1 MTQRLN
7 RATAGDQEVSE
18 TDQSK
23 FTSYQALKIFL
34 TPSVKIIVS
43 GKGKYHVE
51 FKEAGIVSQLSNLG
65 GLQYLEIS
73 LFCSF
78 SWFSRN

>member
-1 MTQRLN
+1 MTRRLN

-34 TPSVKIIVS
+34 IPSVKIILS

-51 FKEAGIVSQLSNLG
+51 FKEAGIVSQLRDLG

-73 LFCSF
+73 LLFVF
-78 SWFSRN
+78 VVF

>member
-1 MTQRLN
+1 M
-7 RATAGDQEVSE
+7 SE

-34 TPSVKIIVS
+34 IPSVKIILS

-51 FKEAGIVSQLSNLG
+51 FKEAGIVSQLRDLG

-73 LFCSF
+73 LLFVF
-78 SWFSRN
+78 VVF

>member
-18 TDQSK
+18 IDQSK

-34 TPSVKIIVS
+34 IPSVKIILS

-51 FKEAGIVSQLSNLG
+51 FKEAGIVSQLRDLG
-65 GLQYLEIS
+65 GLPYLEIS
-73 LFCSF
+73 LLFVF
-78 SWFSRN
+78 VVF

>member
-1 MTQRLN
+1 M
-7 RATAGDQEVSE
+7 SE

-23 FTSYQALKIFL
+23 FTTYQVLKIFL
-34 TPSVKIIVS
+34 IPSVKIVS

-51 FKEAGIVSQLSNLG
+51 FKEAGIVSHLRDLG
-65 GLQYLEIS
+65 GLQYWEIS